1 MEFPPSAGF
10 PLFSQCDDV
19 VSCAAADPA
28 GASWLPSLRPMR
40 WVVELRSLNAGHVM
54 AKVTKYYLCVRDGNP
69 VGPHNLDSLREWV
82 DVGVISKDW
91 QVCREDEQIWISIAQ
106 ILGFDDFPPKLRE
119 RLDHSRNQPRPY
131 WWSHPPTDKQLKK
144 LRYFKI
150 PFDSTGLTK
159 GRASELIDAFA
170 KIDPAREEQYQ
181 NRPATAAQ
189 AKEISSLGG
198 DPSNLTYS
206 DARELIEEL
215 RSEKGEQ
222 EWESAFTFS
231 LLEDR
236 FNDRDAREIGH
247 YKKLTKAQLQQ
258 LLEYF
263 SKHVPDWE
271 ERSRFDL
278 CDLVPKLFPE
288 QIKAQRTT
296 SRASRRRTKSSGC
309 LVLLL
314 AAVILLI
321 IMCVISTQSVS

>member
-1 MEFPPSAGF
+1 
-10 PLFSQCDDV
+10 
-19 VSCAAADPA
+19 
-28 GASWLPSLRPMR
+28 
-40 WVVELRSLNAGHVM
+40 M
-54 AKVTKYYLCVRDGNP
+54 AKVAKYYLCVRAGNS
-69 VGPHNLDSLREWV
+69 VGPHKLDFLRELV
-82 DVGVISKDW
+82 DLGVISQDW
-91 QVCREDEQIWISIAQ
+91 QVRREDEQIWRSIAQ
-106 ILGFDDFPPKLRE
+106 IPDFHDFPPKLRE
-119 RLDHSRNQPRPY
+119 RLDHSRNQPRAY

-159 GRASELIDAFA
+159 GRASELIDAFVR
-170 KIDPAREEQYQ
+170 IDPTREEQYQ
-181 NRPATAAQ
+181 SRPASAAQ
-189 AKEISSLGG
+189 VKEIRSLGS

-222 EWESAFTFS
+222 EWERAFTFS

-263 SKHVPDWE
+263 SKNVPDWE

-278 CDLVPKLFPE
+278 CDLIPKLFPE

-296 SRASRRRTKSSGC
+296 SRDSRRRAKSSGC
-309 LVLLL
+309 FVLLL
-314 AAVILLI
+314 AVVILLI
-321 IMCVISTQSVS
+321 IVYSR